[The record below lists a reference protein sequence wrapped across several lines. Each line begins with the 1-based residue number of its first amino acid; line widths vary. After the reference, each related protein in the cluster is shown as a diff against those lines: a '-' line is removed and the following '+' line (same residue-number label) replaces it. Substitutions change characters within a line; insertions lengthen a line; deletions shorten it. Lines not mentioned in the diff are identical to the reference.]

1 MAWIA
6 AIVGRLCLA
15 ALFVFAGI
23 GKLMD
28 PAGTAQFIT
37 STTALPGSLAVPTGI
52 FEVVAG
58 LLLAIGFMTRLVAIV
73 LAGFVALTTL
83 LFHYQ
88 VTDPMQAQTAL
99 RNLAIIGGLLMVFAY
114 GQVSWRL
121 GAWKE
126 RDRRHDAEVAA
137 ARAEARADALEHNR
151 TVVVD
156 RAAPVAP
163 ERRGFFSRRRMVA
176 DRTDGDPLT

>member
-6 AIVGRLCLA
+6 AIVGRLCIA
-15 ALFVFAGI
+15 VLFVFAGI
-23 GKLMD
+23 GKLAD

-37 STTALPGSLAVPTGI
+37 ATTALPASIAVPTGI
-52 FEVVAG
+52 FEIVAG
-58 LLLAIGFMTRLVAIV
+58 LLLGFGFMTRLVAIV
-73 LAGFVALTTL
+73 LAVFVALTTL

-88 VTDPMQAQTAL
+88 ITDPMQAQTAL
-99 RNLAIIGGLLMVFAY
+99 RNLAIIGGLLLVFAY

-121 GAWKE
+121 STWKE
-126 RDRRHDAEVAA
+126 RDRRHTAEVAA

-156 RAAPVAP
+156 REPVA
-163 ERRGFFSRRRMVA
+163 ERRGFFSRRRTVA
-176 DRTDGDPLT
+176 DRTDGDPRT